1 MKPTNENKLSSKRAD
16 AFATTSGRR
25 SSLPKIDYSYHA
37 TGLSELGSSC
47 AGRCSILRPPFRA
60 ISQDYFENE
69 ARGEY
74 AIEAGAFSLI
84 VITVTLSLVHAAIG
98 LMDLVRAL

>member
-1 MKPTNENKLSSKRAD
+1 MKPTNENKLSRKRGD

-37 TGLSELGSSC
+37 AGLSELGSSC
-47 AGRCSILRPPFRA
+47 TGRGSIARTPFRA

-69 ARGEY
+69 APGEY

-84 VITVTLSLVHAAIG
+84 VLTVALPLVQAAIG

>member
-1 MKPTNENKLSSKRAD
+1 MKPTNENQLSSTRAD
-16 AFATTSGRR
+16 AFATISDRR
-25 SSLPKIDYSYHA
+25 SSLRKIDYSYHA
-37 TGLSELGSSC
+37 ADLSELGSSC
-47 AGRCSILRPPFRA
+47 AGRGSVSRTPFRA

-74 AIEAGAFSLI
+74 AIEAGAFILI
-84 VITVTLSLVHAAIG
+84 VLTVALPLVHAAIG